1 MIQEISTGYQP
12 RPFQKKMHREIY
24 GKRFAVLVCHRR
36 FGKTVFTINELIDR
50 ALHCKLKNPQYAY
63 ICPTY
68 SQAKRVAWAY
78 LKEYCQF
85 LPGFTAN
92 EAELKVT
99 LTAPHGNGRITIHLL
114 GSENADA
121 LRGMYFDGTI
131 LDEYGDFHPDVWS
144 LVLRPALSDRLGWA
158 IFIGTPKGH
167 NDFKLKYDQARKL
180 MGNGQWYAAL
190 FKASETNI
198 LPASELE
205 AAQEEMGPEAYDQEY
220 ECSWSATN
228 TGAYYAKYINDLR
241 NSGHIKSIPYDP
253 ALLVD
258 TFWDLGVG
266 DTTAIWFRQQTR
278 TEFRY
283 IDHYEINGAD
293 LAHFAKIIKEKPYV
307 YGRHVLPHD
316 GAARDLSSGKS
327 RQENLRNLGI
337 RTEVQA
343 RHRVEDQIQAA
354 RSILP
359 KCYFDQV
366 KCQRGLDALE
376 NFTQKWDAK
385 NKVYSNNPLHN
396 WASHSSAA
404 FQVSAMDGRD
414 SNTMSDKKLPTR
426 AEDSYNEMAY

>member
-1 MIQEISTGYQP
+1 LQQVISTGYSP
-12 RPFQKKMHREIY
+12 RPFQRVMHREIY
-24 GKRFAVLVCHRR
+24 NKRFSVLVCHRR

-50 ALHCKLKNPQYAY
+50 ALHCKLKNPQFAY
-63 ICPTY
+63 LCPTY
-68 SQAKRVAWAY
+68 SQAKRVAWQY
-78 LKEYCQF
+78 MKEYCQF
-85 LPGFTAN
+85 LPGYQAN
-92 EAELKVT
+92 EAELKIS
-99 LTAPHGNGRITIHLL
+99 LTAPHGNGTIRIHLL

-121 LRGMYFDGTI
+121 LRGMFFDGVI
-131 LDEYGDFHPDVWS
+131 LDEYASMHPDVWS
-144 LVLRPALSDRLGWA
+144 LVLRPALSDRMGWA
-158 IFIGTPKGH
+158 IFIGTPNGH
-167 NDFKLKYDQARKL
+167 NDFKVKYDQARK
-180 MGNGQWYAAL
+180 NPQWYAAL
-190 FKASETNI
+190 FKASETGI
-198 LPASELE
+198 LPKSELE
-205 AAQEEMGPEAYDQEY
+205 AALEEMGPEAYEQEY

-241 NSGHIKSIPYDP
+241 NNSHIRPLPYDP

-258 TFWDLGVG
+258 TFWDLGIG

-278 TEFRY
+278 TEYRY

-293 LAHFAKIIKEKPYV
+293 LAHFAKILKEKPYV

-316 GAARDLSSGKS
+316 GAARDLSTGKS

-337 RTEVQA
+337 VCEIQR

-354 RSILP
+354 RALLP
-359 KCYFDQV
+359 KCYFDAI
-366 KCQRGLDALE
+366 KCEKGLNSLE

-414 SNTMSDKKLPTR
+414 SNQIKERKLPTS
-426 AEDSYNEMAY
+426 AEGSYNEMAY